1 MGRPYIM
8 GTVRKSATRAKP
20 VGSGGSRKGVPN
32 KSTATA
38 REAIARFVDGNT
50 DRLQG
55 WLDEIAADEKQ
66 GPREAFRCLMDVME
80 YHVPKLARTEHTGDG
95 GGPVKQSLTVT
106 FVKP

>member
-1 MGRPYIM
+1 M